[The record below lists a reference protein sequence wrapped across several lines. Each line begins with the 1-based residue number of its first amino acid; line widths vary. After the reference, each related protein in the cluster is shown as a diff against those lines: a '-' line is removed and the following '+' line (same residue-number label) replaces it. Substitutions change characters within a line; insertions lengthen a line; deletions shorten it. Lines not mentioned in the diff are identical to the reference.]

1 MFQDRRLEPSTALLT
16 VFALAAFPS
25 AYGLA
30 RLLFWL
36 NETLGLCRL
45 WNSQGNDLLFG
56 LTVLGLTGLLFAVFA
71 RCVTRILVWPCLMGA
86 VVACL
91 IGVIFTILFVMVGAL
106 SVGAHPIVVVYAS
119 VVAFMVWMTPLTV
132 MTVFSAL
139 VGYALVELV
148 GQWILRQGPA
158 A

>member
-1 MFQDRRLEPSTALLT
+1 
-16 VFALAAFPS
+16 
-25 AYGLA
+25 
-30 RLLFWL
+30 
-36 NETLGLCRL
+36 
-45 WNSQGNDLLFG
+45 
-56 LTVLGLTGLLFAVFA
+56 
-71 RCVTRILVWPCLMGA
+71 MGA

-91 IGVIFTILFVMVGAL
+91 IGVTFTIIFVMVGAL
-106 SVGAHPIVVVYAS
+106 SSGAHPIVVVYAS

-148 GQWILRQGPA
+148 GQWILRPGPA